1 MNSKWKENR
10 IYIEDEVK
18 EMSVQFIVDEKG
30 KKTGVFLSLE
40 DYEQLLKIVEE
51 YEDIK
56 DFDERM
62 KDPEWESFDE
72 VNRRLRVSD

>member
-1 MNSKWKENR
+1 MP
-10 IYIEDEVK
+10 D
-18 EMSVQFIVDEKG
+18 
-30 KKTGVFLSLE
+30 VFLPNPSFRERAYVKSLE
-40 DYEQLLKIVEE
+40 EYEKLIEIFEE

-72 VNRRLRVSD
+72 VNRRLRVPD

>member
-1 MNSKWKENR
+1 M
-10 IYIEDEVK
+10 YIEREVRR
-18 EMSVQFIVDEKG
+18 MSVQFVVDENG
-30 KKTGVFLSLE
+30 EKTGVFMSLE
-40 DYEQLLKIVEE
+40 EYEKLIEIFEE

-72 VNRRLRVSD
+72 VNRRLRVPD

>member
-1 MNSKWKENR
+1 
-10 IYIEDEVK
+10 
-18 EMSVQFIVDEKG
+18 MSVQFIVDEKG

-72 VNRRLRVSD
+72 VKRRLRVSD

>member
-1 MNSKWKENR
+1 
-10 IYIEDEVK
+10 
-18 EMSVQFIVDEKG
+18 MSVQFIVDEKG
-30 KKTGVFLSLE
+30 EKTGVLLSLE
-40 DYEQLLKIVEE
+40 DYERLLEIVEE

-72 VNRRLRVSD
+72 MNRRLRVLD

>member
-1 MNSKWKENR
+1 
-10 IYIEDEVK
+10 
-18 EMSVQFIVDEKG
+18 MSVQFVVDENG
-30 KKTGVFLSLE
+30 EKTGVFMSLE
-40 DYEQLLKIVEE
+40 EYEKLIEIFEE

-72 VNRRLRVSD
+72 VNRRLRVPD

>member
-1 MNSKWKENR
+1 
-10 IYIEDEVK
+10 
-18 EMSVQFIVDEKG
+18 MSVQFIVDEKG
-30 KKTGVFLSLE
+30 KKTGVCLSLE
-40 DYEQLLKIVEE
+40 DYERLLKIVEE